1 MLHVSFYSASVW
13 GVKNFKF
20 QETVQNRAIRLFLG
34 VSKYTTNVAIQGDM
48 GWPSVS
54 SKIRASVFRLWNRL
68 INMSNSRLTKKIF
81 LNDITVK
88 KCTWSSQVL
97 KILRDLYGKESQL
110 GDFLGGVNLP
120 EVKLLLTQ
128 KDSENWKKDV
138 ENFPKLRTYRT
149 LKSQFGKENYVDNFL
164 SKNRR
169 SLLAQIRTGTSF
181 LRIETGRYERQIAA
195 NGQFEKLP
203 VEKRICRLC
212 DKNEIEDEFHFVM
225 KCNQYTQARAILRHN
240 LEKIGGVYEETT
252 ENLAH
257 LLSEKR
263 FLGITADFLQ
273 YALEIRKTLENK

>member
-1 MLHVSFYSASVW
+1 M
-13 GVKNFKF
+13 
-20 QETVQNRAIRLFLG
+20 
-34 VSKYTTNVAIQGDM
+34 SKYTTNVAIQGDM

-120 EVKLLLTQ
+120 EVKLLLIQ

-164 SKNRR
+164 SKTEGHY
-169 SLLAQIRTGTSF
+169 LPK
-181 LRIETGRYERQIAA
+181 YEQ
-195 NGQFEKLP
+195 GHLFCELKL
-203 VEKRICRLC
+203 EGMK
-212 DKNEIEDEFHFVM
+212 DK
-225 KCNQYTQARAILRHN
+225 
-240 LEKIGGVYEETT
+240 
-252 ENLAH
+252 
-257 LLSEKR
+257 
-263 FLGITADFLQ
+263 
-273 YALEIRKTLENK
+273 